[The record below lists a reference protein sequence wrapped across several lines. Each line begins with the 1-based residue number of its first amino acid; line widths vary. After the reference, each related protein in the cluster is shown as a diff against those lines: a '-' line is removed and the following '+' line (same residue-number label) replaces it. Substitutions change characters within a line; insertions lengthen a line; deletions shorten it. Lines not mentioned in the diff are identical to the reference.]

1 MRRVSLIFECCVC
14 VLVHSAYA
22 MHATQHVR
30 HMYQFRVHS
39 KGPPPTPLLL
49 LFLLVSCLGFVVVF
63 RFLLLACFS
72 LSVLSFAVCLSVC
85 LLACCLVGGGSLH
98 ESFVYKRRHCFSL
111 VLVMW
116 RRSRCGRFPPPLL
129 PLLSFFADVHQVLT
143 SSM

>member
-1 MRRVSLIFECCVC
+1 MSFFFSWNAMQVYSRLHVCVVFLLFLSVVCVC

-72 LSVLSFAVCLSVC
+72 LSVLSSAVCLSVC
-85 LLACCLVGGGSLH
+85 LLACCLDGGGSLH
-98 ESFVYKRRHCFSL
+98 EYFVY
-111 VLVMW
+111 
-116 RRSRCGRFPPPLL
+116 
-129 PLLSFFADVHQVLT
+129 
-143 SSM
+143 